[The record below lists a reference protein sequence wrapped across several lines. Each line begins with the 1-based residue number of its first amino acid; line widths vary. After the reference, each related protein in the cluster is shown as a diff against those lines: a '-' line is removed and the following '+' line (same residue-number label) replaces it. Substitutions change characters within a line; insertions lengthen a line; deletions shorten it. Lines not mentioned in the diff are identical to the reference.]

1 MCVCRGGGGG
11 GHGWQPWRGR
21 TGSRHGPESAE
32 LPCDSLA
39 GRRGGGRSG
48 GEGVWGGYGLSLLRS
63 LRPAAAMSGA
73 RGSPLRPGL
82 RGGTGLWRAINSRW
96 RPAPSASLPP
106 SLSSPPPARRHFVSS
121 SRRSPNPP
129 PPLTPSAGP
138 GAWHRPRPPYPL
150 SGPQPPRCRSPHA
163 AAPVAQGRAEPA
175 VPVPAARS
183 FAGALARPSC
193 GLLGACAAAWCG
205 QGEGPGRAE

>member
-1 MCVCRGGGGG
+1 MSGRGGG

-39 GRRGGGRSG
+39 SRRGGGRSG

-129 PPLTPSAGP
+129 PPYTLGRARGLAPTSPALPPLGSATSPLPLPSRR
-138 GAWHRPRPPYPL
+138 RPRCPRPRRARRPGPRGPL
-150 SGPQPPRCRSPHA
+150 FCRSPGA
-163 AAPVAQGRAEPA
+163 A
-175 VPVPAARS
+175 
-183 FAGALARPSC
+183 
-193 GLLGACAAAWCG
+193 
-205 QGEGPGRAE
+205 